1 VKLGA
6 TCLLDSEIF
15 RSLKFGINACKQIKK
30 EEKAMKKRLPKLSLE
45 ILFLLFCI
53 SGFLILGLHGYNST
67 PANDKNEHESYKME
81 QPPESLD
88 KLYPPQAE
96 EPILLA
102 EMVKLALFFTSINQD
117 ALQGDWENAQV
128 GFDHFKEQIIKLSGM
143 IPEWKEHFKMDL
155 VEELGRA
162 VAQKKVPAIMEV
174 RNKKVKSAIC
184 GECHDEHRVVVWYRY
199 HWKDFGKITID
210 DPVSQKTLS
219 FDDFMFELEGSLLG
233 INVDMQQGQASNAQK
248 TFKGFTSRVET
259 LKKAC
264 NECHDPNQGEKKYYI
279 SADVMGMITDFG
291 VEISK
296 PSPAT
301 EKVDALFMGIG
312 MEMCYESHQ
321 VHLPAGYIQRLLL
334 SHDKRS

>member
-1 VKLGA
+1 
-6 TCLLDSEIF
+6 
-15 RSLKFGINACKQIKK
+15 
-30 EEKAMKKRLPKLSLE
+30 MKKKISELSLE

-67 PANDKNEHESYKME
+67 SANDKNEHESYETE
-81 QPPESLD
+81 QPPKSLD

-102 EMVKLALFFTSINQD
+102 EMVKLAIFLISINQD

-128 GFDHFKEQIIKLSGM
+128 GFDNFKEQIIKLSGM
-143 IPEWKEHFKMDL
+143 IPEWKEHFRMDL

-162 VAQKKVPAIMEV
+162 VTQKKVSAIMEV
-174 RNKKVKSAIC
+174 SNKKVRSNIC
-184 GECHDEHRVVVWYRY
+184 GECHDEHRVVIWYRY
-199 HWKDFGKITID
+199 HWKDFGKITMD

-219 FDDFMFELEGSLLG
+219 FHDFMFELEGSFLG
-233 INVDMQQGQASNAQK
+233 ISADMQQGQLGNAQK
-248 TFKGFTSRVET
+248 TFKDFTARVET
-259 LKKAC
+259 LKNAC
-264 NECHDPNQGEKKYYI
+264 NECHDPNEGEMKYYI
-279 SADVMGMITDFG
+279 SADVMGIITYFG

-312 MEMCYESHQ
+312 MEMCYECHQ

-334 SHDKRS
+334 SHDKPIK

>member
-1 VKLGA
+1 
-6 TCLLDSEIF
+6 
-15 RSLKFGINACKQIKK
+15 
-30 EEKAMKKRLPKLSLE
+30 MKKRFSKLSLE
-45 ILFLLFCI
+45 IFFALFCI
-53 SGFLILGLHGYNST
+53 SGILILGFHGYNST
-67 PANDKNEHESYKME
+67 SANDKNEHESYKME
-81 QPPESLD
+81 QPPKSLD

-102 EMVKLALFFTSINQD
+102 EMVKLALFFTSISQD

-128 GFDHFKEQIIKLSGM
+128 GFDNFKEQIIKLSGM
-143 IPEWKEHFKMDL
+143 IPEWKEHFRMDL

-174 RNKKVKSAIC
+174 SNKKVRSTIC

-199 HWKDFGKITID
+199 HWKDFGKITMD
-210 DPVSQKTLS
+210 DPVLQKTLS
-219 FDDFMFELEGSLLG
+219 FYDFMFELEGSLLG
-233 INVDMQQGQASNAQK
+233 ISTDMQQGQPGNAQK
-248 TFKGFTSRVET
+248 TFKDFTARVET

-264 NECHDPNQGEKKYYI
+264 NECHDPNEGEKKYYI
-279 SADVMGMITDFG
+279 SPDVMGVITDFG

-312 MEMCYESHQ
+312 MEMCYECHQ

-334 SHDKRS
+334 SHDKPMK